1 MLQWEK
7 SHVRHRRPLSSVCPS
22 VPVGTDSVTGSQ
34 DAQHN
39 TRTLKPSGLLQPT
52 LVWAHKKTR
61 RAYFQRRLGNTP
73 LKSTGETGC
82 RSMFAAPRACLCVR
96 WCESGWGGRGAV
108 SLAAV
113 SVLMERER
121 ERGGLQDPVC
131 QQPACERHCRAEVHH
146 WQMSKSP
153 PSTPPFTPPFPSW
166 SIFLFC
172 LWAQRTQ
179 RPFKTATGK
188 HIWSCCRQGR
198 RSSSMLIYFTSTTV
212 ILLVW
217 IWHVVL

>member
-1 MLQWEK
+1 M
-7 SHVRHRRPLSSVCPS
+7 
-22 VPVGTDSVTGSQ
+22 
-34 DAQHN
+34 HN
-39 TRTLKPSGLLQPT
+39 TIPGHWNRVAYYSQHWFELIRKLGVPISRGDEETLPWKAQERRDADPCLQP
-52 LVWAHKKTR
+52 R
-61 RAYFQRRLGNTP
+61 
-73 LKSTGETGC
+73 
-82 RSMFAAPRACLCVR
+82 VR
-96 WCESGWGGRGAV
+96 VCASVWCESGWGGRGAV